1 MMKNLFHVGIA
12 LFLLGIFALDLN
24 TPLGFADG
32 VLYVIP
38 VLLALRGNDER
49 LTLNVALLGA
59 VLVLAG
65 QYLSPPGNDQMT
77 PVLFNRSV
85 AFLAIWATAWL
96 GILGARKD
104 RHLRNMIETVNEGVI
119 TINDE
124 GRILEF
130 NPAAERTFGYRAA
143 EIQGKNVKLLMP
155 DPYSSAH
162 DGYLKRYRETGEA
175 RVIGFVR
182 ELTGVRKNGAIFPL
196 ELTLSEMRRGR
207 KRLFTGLVRD
217 IEDRRRTEREL
228 QRNAARLE
236 LAQHIA
242 GLGFYETDWGTGET
256 YWSDEIYRI
265 YDLDNTGGKPDF
277 ELIVAR
283 IHPED
288 RPKVLEAIERSR
300 KTGGIYD
307 DKHRLITRAGEI
319 RHVHVRGGPHPD
331 PASGE
336 RKLFGTI
343 MDITDRERQIQTIA
357 RYHDIVDATDEL
369 MMFIDCDYVYRA
381 VNTAFL
387 KSAKKSRE
395 EVIGRTVCEIMGK
408 DFFMGMAKAEI
419 DRCLQGESLHIQH
432 WMKSFDAGEIFL
444 DIHFNPSMGSSGS
457 IDGVVINAR
466 DETERK
472 NFEVALE
479 NAKVQAETANRTR
492 AQFLASMS
500 HELHTPLTA
509 IIGYSEMLRDQAE
522 EDGRTQTI
530 PDLENIRK
538 AGVHLLTLIDNI
550 LDTASLEA
558 GQITLYPRRF
568 KLREMLDE
576 AGSAAQAS
584 ITEHGNSFAL
594 EIAPDVDTMTTDPF
608 RLRQCLIHLLDN
620 AAKFTSRG
628 EIRLGVRAVQRHDK
642 WLEFSVSDT
651 GSGMTAEQLQGLFKA
666 APPQNGQANTGVNGP
681 GLGLVIVHGL
691 VKLMGGEIRVTSEAG
706 KGSCFTISLPA
717 Y

>member
-1 MMKNLFHVGIA
+1 MKNLFHVGIA

-119 TINDE
+119 TIDDA

-143 EIQGKNVKLLMP
+143 EIRGKNVKLLMP

-175 RVIGFVR
+175 RVIGYIR

-196 ELTLSEMRRGR
+196 ELTLSEMRIGR

-228 QRNAARLE
+228 LKHEAQLKQ
-236 LAQHIA
+236 AQHLA
-242 GLGFYETDWGTGET
+242 DLGFFETDIATGDS
-256 YWSDEIYRI
+256 YWSDEVY
-265 YDLDNTGGKPDF
+265 
-277 ELIVAR
+277 
-283 IHPED
+283 
-288 RPKVLEAIERSR
+288 
-300 KTGGIYD
+300 GIYGINKEDIVPTRELVIAMAHPD
-307 DKHRLITRAGEI
+307 DAAALQEVMVEIRSSGAMYDFKHRIVRADGGV
-319 RHVHVRGGPHPD
+319 RHVNVRGEVLRNANGRP
-331 PASGE
+331 E
-336 RKLFGTI
+336 KLFGTI

-357 RYHDIVDATDEL
+357 RYHDIVDATDDL
-369 MMFIDCDYVYRA
+369 MMFIDRDYVYRA

-387 KSAKKSRE
+387 KSAKKTRE
-395 EVIGRTVCEIMGK
+395 EVIGHTVSEIMGE
-408 DFFMGMAKAEI
+408 DFFMGMAKTEI

-432 WMKSFDAGEIFL
+432 WMKSFAAGEIFL
-444 DIHFNPSMGSSGS
+444 DIHFNPSMGSSGA

-472 NFEVALE
+472 NFEVAIE
-479 NAKVQAETANRTR
+479 NAKVQAETANRTKS
-492 AQFLASMS
+492 QFMASMS

-522 EDGRTQTI
+522 EVGQIEFI
-530 PDLENIRK
+530 PDLDKIRV
-538 AGVHLLTLIDNI
+538 AGVNLLTLIDNI
-550 LDTASLEA
+550 LDTASLEVGRIA
-558 GQITLYPRRF
+558 LYPQRF
-568 KLREMLDE
+568 KLREVLDE
-576 AGSAAQAS
+576 IGSAAQPLLA
-584 ITEHGNSFAL
+584 EWGNSL
-594 EIAPDVDTMTTDPF
+594 TIEIDPDVDTMTADPF
-608 RLRQCLIHLLDN
+608 RLRQCIMHLIHN
-620 AAKFTSRG
+620 AAKFTRHG